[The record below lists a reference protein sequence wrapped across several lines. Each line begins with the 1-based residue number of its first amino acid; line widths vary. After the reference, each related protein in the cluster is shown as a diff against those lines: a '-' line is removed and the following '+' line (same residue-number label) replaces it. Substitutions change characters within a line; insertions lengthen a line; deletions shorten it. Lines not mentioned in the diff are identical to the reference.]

1 MRHFNIKKRVMNE
14 LDDGSRCH
22 PRTVVS
28 FLSFHF
34 LLLAKPLR
42 EEEKEEEEEEEE
54 DGGL

>member
-1 MRHFNIKKRVMNE
+1 MNE

-34 LLLAKPLR
+34 LLLANPLR
-42 EEEKEEEEEEEE
+42 EEEKEEEEEDGGWRME